1 MIRGLYT
8 AAAGMVTQQRRH
20 DTATQN
26 IANLNT
32 TGYKQVDSVSHA
44 FPDVLVT
51 AMQGGTSKSIG
62 RLNTGVFA
70 EQSVS
75 QYLQGDLIESGKT
88 VDFALSADLQ
98 LTDPETGAPMIFDG
112 SGKHIGT
119 TGEVTYKPQAFFTV
133 QDNDGNVLYTRNGKF
148 SVSPTGEVLSSA
160 GYKVL
165 DSNGKPLNLNNFG
178 NGLKVS
184 EDGLMVDGQG
194 FLIDNN
200 TGQRSTARLGVSVVT
215 RPMELVRDGNGV
227 FHAENPEAAAVR
239 YAADG
244 DNLQVRQG
252 YLENSNVDA
261 TQVTV
266 DLNAAYRAYEANQ
279 KVVQFYDSSLQ
290 KAVNDVGK
298 I

>member
-44 FPDVLVT
+44 FPDVLIS
-51 AMQGGTSKSIG
+51 AMQGGTSKTIG

-75 QYLQGDLIESGKT
+75 QYLQGDLIESGKS
-88 VDFALSADLQ
+88 VDFALSADLI
-98 LTDPETGAPMIFDG
+98 LNDPDTGAPMTFDG
-112 SGKHIGT
+112 SGKHISAE
-119 TGEVTYKPQAFFTV
+119 GEVTYKPQAFFTV
-133 QDNDGNVLYTRNGKF
+133 QDNAGNNLYTRNGKF
-148 SVSPTGEVLSSA
+148 SVSSTGEVLSA
-160 GYKVL
+160 GGFKVL
-165 DSNGKPLNLNNFG
+165 DANGNPLNLNNLP
-178 NGLKVS
+178 NNLRIS
-184 EDGLMVDGQG
+184 EDNLKVDGQG
-194 FLIDNN
+194 YIIDNN
-200 TGQRSTARLGVSVVT
+200 TGQRSAARLGISIVT
-215 RPMELVRDGNGV
+215 NPMDLVRDGNGV
-227 FHAENPEAAAVR
+227 FHVEDPETAEVR
-239 YAADG
+239 FAGAN
-244 DNLQVRQG
+244 DNMQVRQG

-279 KVVQFYDSSLQ
+279 KVIQFYDSSLQ
-290 KAVNDVGK
+290 KAVNEVGRV
-298 I
+298 

>member
-1 MIRGLYT
+1 MLRGLYT

-44 FPDVLVT
+44 FPDVLISAMSGGVT
-51 AMQGGTSKSIG
+51 KPVG

-75 QYLQGDLIESGKT
+75 QYLQGDLIESGKSA
-88 VDFALSADLQ
+88 DFALSTDLQ
-98 LTDPETGAPMIFDG
+98 VEDPDNAGTYLAFDG
-112 SGKHIGT
+112 SGKYISPD
-119 TGEVTYKPQAFFTV
+119 GEVTYRPQAFFTV
-133 QDNDGNVLYTRNGKF
+133 QDNEGNNLYTRNGSF
-148 SVSPTGEVLSSA
+148 SVGPTGEVLSA
-160 GYKVL
+160 GGFSVL
-165 DSNGKPLNLNNFG
+165 DSNGNPLRLTG
-178 NGLKVS
+178 PEDTLK
-184 EDGLMVDGQG
+184 VDGQG
-194 FLIDNN
+194 NLINN
-200 TGQRSTARLGVSVVT
+200 TTGLPSGTRIGISVIT
-215 RPMELVRDGNGV
+215 RPQELVRDGNGV
-227 FHAENPEAAAVR
+227 FHADDIEAAEIR
-239 YAADG
+239 YSNAT

-266 DLNAAYRAYEANQ
+266 DMNAAYRAYEANQ
-279 KVVQFYDSSLQ
+279 KVIQFYDSSLQ
-290 KAVNDVGK
+290 KAVNDVGR